1 MVVKENRNPIF
12 YPAAASA
19 HREEIFRYQNKGMS

>member
-12 YPAAASA
+12 YPAADSA
-19 HREEIFRYQNKGMS
+19 HGEEIIRYQNKGMS

>member
-12 YPAAASA
+12 YPAAA
-19 HREEIFRYQNKGMS
+19 HTEEPFRYQNKGMS